1 MTELAELNVV
11 GASGKVDETSTV
23 PGFVIDCIEDG
34 DGVSVASAETGTNEP
49 KLFEIDAVAA
59 VALMSLHRAY
69 AMLRVSSTS
78 SSQGS

>member
-1 MTELAELNVV
+1 VTELAELNVV

-23 PGFVIDCIEDG
+23 PGFVIGCIEDG
-34 DGVSVASAETGTNEP
+34 DGVSVASAETGTDKS
-49 KLFEIDAVAA
+49 KLFDVDAVTAA
-59 VALMSLHRAY
+59 ALVSLHRAN